1 VKKLREKGPARA
13 FLFVGHGTEVFLISA
28 NLATDSPGGWGRTD
42 MAKTFFADMIASSQV
57 DRATSRLEIV
67 LSNAAGHVQK
77 LSLGPDAIATL
88 AAVASELARSNPQSL
103 DQLTKIPKHYA
114 VGHGRH
120 EPVVMLRFEDEP
132 AYGLSV
138 RQAEH
143 LAEALL
149 EEAEA
154 VADAKYCMRQ

>member
-1 VKKLREKGPARA
+1 
-13 FLFVGHGTEVFLISA
+13 
-28 NLATDSPGGWGRTD
+28 
-42 MAKTFFADMIASSQV
+42 MAKTFFAEMIAKSEI
-57 DRATSRLEIV
+57 DRATARLEIA
-67 LSNAAGHVQK
+67 LSDAAGDVQTV
-77 LSLGPDAIATL
+77 SLGPDALAALVAIATQ
-88 AAVASELARSNPQSL
+88 AAHADVSTGR
-103 DQLTKIPKHYA
+103 LTKLPKHYA

-138 RQAEH
+138 SQAED

-154 VADAKYCMRQ
+154 VADTKYCMRQ

>member
-1 VKKLREKGPARA
+1 
-13 FLFVGHGTEVFLISA
+13 
-28 NLATDSPGGWGRTD
+28 
-42 MAKTFFADMIASSQV
+42 MAETFFADMIAKSEV
-57 DRATSRLEIV
+57 NRATSRLELA
-67 LSNAAGHVQK
+67 LSDAAGRVQTV
-77 LSLGPDAIATL
+77 SLGPDAIAAL
-88 AAVASELARSNPQSL
+88 VAIASQAVRADATSL
-103 DQLTKIPKHYA
+103 GRLTKIPKRYA

-138 RQAEH
+138 AQAED

-154 VADAKYCMRQ
+154 VADTAYCMRQ

>member
-1 VKKLREKGPARA
+1 MAD
-13 FLFVGHGTEVFLISA
+13 TISA
-28 NLATDSPGGWGRTD
+28 EMITRSELD
-42 MAKTFFADMIASSQV
+42 KT
-57 DRATSRLEIV
+57 TSRLEIA
-67 LSNAAGHVQK
+67 LADPAGGVRTV
-77 LSLGPDAIATL
+77 SLGPDAIAALVEIVAGL
-88 AAVASELARSNPQSL
+88 ASTFHASE
-103 DQLTKIPKHYA
+103 QLTKIPKRYA

-138 RQAEH
+138 TQAAD

-154 VADAKYCMRQ
+154 VSDTKYCMRQ

>member
-1 VKKLREKGPARA
+1 
-13 FLFVGHGTEVFLISA
+13 
-28 NLATDSPGGWGRTD
+28 
-42 MAKTFFADMIASSQV
+42 MADTFNAEMITRSEL
-57 DRATSRLEIV
+57 DKETSRLEITLADPLGGV
-67 LSNAAGHVQK
+67 RS

-88 AAVASELARSNPQSL
+88 MEIVAGLAEQARHTGRH
-103 DQLTKIPKHYA
+103 LTKIPKCYA

-120 EPVVMLRFEDEP
+120 EPIVMLRFEDEP

-138 RQAEH
+138 TQAAH

-154 VADAKYCMRQ
+154 VSDTTYCMRQ

>member
-1 VKKLREKGPARA
+1 
-13 FLFVGHGTEVFLISA
+13 
-28 NLATDSPGGWGRTD
+28 
-42 MAKTFFADMIASSQV
+42 MAKTFFADMIANSRM
-57 DRATSRLEIV
+57 DGANARLEIA
-67 LSNAAGHVQK
+67 LSDAAGQVQTV
-77 LSLGPDAIATL
+77 SLGPDAL
-88 AAVASELARSNPQSL
+88 AALIAIASQAAPADAARAAR
-103 DQLTKIPKHYA
+103 LTKLPKRYA

-138 RQAEH
+138 SQAED

-154 VADAKYCMRQ
+154 VADTKYCMRQ

>member
-1 VKKLREKGPARA
+1 
-13 FLFVGHGTEVFLISA
+13 
-28 NLATDSPGGWGRTD
+28 
-42 MAKTFFADMIASSQV
+42 MAETFFADMIAKSEI
-57 DRATSRLEIV
+57 DRTTSRLEIA
-67 LSNAAGHVQK
+67 LSDAAGRVQTV
-77 LSLGPDAIATL
+77 SLGPDAIAAL
-88 AAVASELARSNPQSL
+88 VAITSQAGHADATSSGR
-103 DQLTKIPKHYA
+103 LTKIPKRYA

-138 RQAEH
+138 TQAED

-154 VADAKYCMRQ
+154 VADTTYYMRQ

>member
-1 VKKLREKGPARA
+1 
-13 FLFVGHGTEVFLISA
+13 
-28 NLATDSPGGWGRTD
+28 
-42 MAKTFFADMIASSQV
+42 MAETFFADMIASSEV
-57 DRATSRLEIV
+57 DHATSRLEIA
-67 LSNAAGHVQK
+67 LSDAAGRVRK
-77 LSLGPDAIATL
+77 VSLGPDAIAALT
-88 AAVASELARSNPQSL
+88 AIASELARSSPRSL
-103 DQLTKIPKHYA
+103 DRLTKIPKRYA

-138 RQAEH
+138 TQAEN

-154 VADAKYCMRQ
+154 VADTKYCMRQ

>member
-1 VKKLREKGPARA
+1 
-13 FLFVGHGTEVFLISA
+13 
-28 NLATDSPGGWGRTD
+28 
-42 MAKTFFADMIASSQV
+42 MAKTFFADMIAKSEI
-57 DRATSRLEIV
+57 DRASARLEIA
-67 LSNAAGHVQK
+67 LSDAAGHVQTVS
-77 LSLGPDAIATL
+77 LSPDAL
-88 AAVASELARSNPQSL
+88 AALVAIASQAAPADIAHPGR
-103 DQLTKIPKHYA
+103 LTKLPKRYA

-138 RQAEH
+138 SQAED

-154 VADAKYCMRQ
+154 VADTKYCMRQ

>member
-1 VKKLREKGPARA
+1 
-13 FLFVGHGTEVFLISA
+13 
-28 NLATDSPGGWGRTD
+28 
-42 MAKTFFADMIASSQV
+42 MAEIFFAEMIAESEV
-57 DRATSRLEIV
+57 DHATSRLEV
-67 LSNAAGHVQK
+67 ALSDAAGRVQK
-77 LSLGPDAIATL
+77 LSLGPDAVAALVAIASQ
-88 AAVASELARSNPQSL
+88 APRSNASSP
-103 DQLTKIPKHYA
+103 DRLTKLPKCYA

-138 RQAEH
+138 TQAEH

-154 VADAKYCMRQ
+154 VADTKYCMRQ